1 MALMPWLKILSM
13 DYLAKICEYY
23 ESIWK
28 KAARN
33 AKDRNRF
40 DAFRKSPNSF
50 NIALLVPYNER
61 SEERLKIRDAF
72 MRFLEENGALEEYN
86 NHLGKLPGAI
96 RVGDFVSDCNF
107 LWSNTAH
114 GRAFWENLSDEW
126 REMEIHAFHTVFR
139 MNYF

>member
-50 NIALLVPYNER
+50 NITLLVPYNER
-61 SEERLKIRDAF
+61 AEERLKIRDAF
-72 MRFLEENGALEEYN
+72 MRFLEENGALE
-86 NHLGKLPGAI
+86 
-96 RVGDFVSDCNF
+96 
-107 LWSNTAH
+107 
-114 GRAFWENLSDEW
+114 
-126 REMEIHAFHTVFR
+126 
-139 MNYF
+139 

>member
-40 DAFRKSPNSF
+40 DDFRKSPNSF

-61 SEERLKIRDAF
+61 AEERLKIRDAF
-72 MRFLEENGALEEYN
+72 MRFLEENGVLEEYN
-86 NHLGKLPGAI
+86 HHLGMLPGAI

-107 LWSNTAH
+107 LWNNTAH
-114 GRAFWENLSDEW
+114 GRAFWEKLSDEW
-126 REMEIHAFHTVFR
+126 REMEMHAFHTVFR
-139 MNYF
+139 MNYS